1 MIVRSLDVYLHGQLA
16 GRLVL
21 RDSGLTSFQYIH
33 TWLAR
38 SDAVPLSLSLPLQE
52 ERFSHRDGMPFF
64 SGVLPEGRS
73 RELISR
79 NLGVSETND
88 FALLERIG
96 GECAGAVT
104 LLPAGTPLG
113 ADDERTRLLDDEEF
127 AKTLRELR
135 RRPLLAGSQG
145 LRLSLAGAQDKLPV
159 RIVDGRVALPLG
171 STASTHIIKPAV
183 RDFDGLVFNEAFC
196 LALAAAVG
204 LPTTAF
210 SVGRIDD
217 IDYLAVERFDR
228 SVDGE
233 RVLRIH
239 QEDFCQA
246 LGIPPER
253 KYQAEGGPSLG
264 RCFEL
269 LRTVSAAPVLDL
281 GALLDAVVFNLA
293 IGNNDA
299 HGKNF
304 ALLHRTDGTTRLA
317 PFYDLV
323 CTVAY
328 PQLAAEMAM
337 RVGGQRVA
345 DRVAPNDLR
354 RLSKEAGLGAPLVVR
369 RAVELLETTLAKN
382 DEIEKPHPVSEHVA
396 ALVRDRVETLLG
408 HFGSRFRG

>member
-1 MIVRSLDVYLHGQLA
+1 MIVRSLDVYLHGHVA

-21 RDSGLTSFQYIH
+21 RDSGLTSFLYVH

-38 SDAVPLSLSLPLQE
+38 PDAVPLSLSLPLRE
-52 ERFSHRDGMPFF
+52 ERFVHRDCMPFF

-73 RELISR
+73 RQLISR
-79 NLGVSETND
+79 ILGVSETND

-96 GECAGAVT
+96 GECAGAVR
-104 LLPAGTPLG
+104 LLPEGTPHG
-113 ADDERTRLLDDEEF
+113 ANDEQTRVLDDEEF
-127 AKTLRELR
+127 ARTLRELR
-135 RRPLLAGSQG
+135 RRPLLAGSRG

-159 RIVDGRVALPLG
+159 RIVDGRVALALG
-171 STASTHIIKPAV
+171 STASTHIVKPAV
-183 RDFDGLVFNEAFC
+183 PDFDGLVHNEAFC
-196 LALAAAVG
+196 LALSAAVG

-210 SVGRIDD
+210 SVGRVDD
-217 IDYLAVERFDR
+217 IDYLVVERFDR
-228 SVDGE
+228 RVDGE
-233 RVLRIH
+233 RVVRIH

-246 LGIPPER
+246 LGISPER
-253 KYQAEGGPSLG
+253 KYQAEGGPNLR

-323 CTVAY
+323 STVSY
-328 PQLAAEMAM
+328 PELAREMAM
-337 RVGGQRVA
+337 RLGGQRIA
-345 DRVAPNDLR
+345 DQVAPNDLR
-354 RLSKEAGLGAPLVVR
+354 RLSREAGLGAPLVVR
-369 RAVELLETTLAKN
+369 RAVELLETTLAKI
-382 DEIEKPHPVSEHVA
+382 DEIEKPYPVSERVA
-396 ALVRDRVETLLG
+396 AVVRDRVRTLLSR
-408 HFGSRFRG
+408 FGSRS

>member
-1 MIVRSLDVYLHGQLA
+1 
-16 GRLVL
+16 
-21 RDSGLTSFQYIH
+21 
-33 TWLAR
+33 
-38 SDAVPLSLSLPLQE
+38 
-52 ERFSHRDGMPFF
+52 MPFF

-79 NLGVSETND
+79 IFGVSETND
-88 FALLERIG
+88 FALLERIV
-96 GECAGAVT
+96 GECAGAVR
-104 LLPAGTPLG
+104 LLPEGTPHD
-113 ADDERTRLLDDEEF
+113 ANDEQMRVLDDEEF
-127 AKTLRELR
+127 ARTLRELR
-135 RRPLLAGSQG
+135 RRPLLAGSRG
-145 LRLSLAGAQDKLPV
+145 LRLSLAGAQDKLPI
-159 RIVDGRVALPLG
+159 RIVDGQVALPLG
-171 STASTHIIKPAV
+171 STASTHIVKPAV
-183 RDFDGLVFNEAFC
+183 PDFDGLVFNEAFC

-210 SVGRIDD
+210 IVGRADD

-233 RVLRIH
+233 RVVRIH

-253 KYQAEGGPSLG
+253 KYQAEGGPNLR

-299 HGKNF
+299 HGKNI

-323 CTVAY
+323 STVSY
-328 PQLAAEMAM
+328 PELAREMAM
-337 RVGGQRVA
+337 RLGGQRIA
-345 DRVAPNDLR
+345 DRVAPNDLH

-369 RAVELLETTLAKN
+369 RAAELLETTLAKI
-382 DEIEKPHPVSEHVA
+382 DEIEKPHPISERVA
-396 ALVRDRVETLLG
+396 ALVRDRVRMLLG
-408 HFGSRFRG
+408 RFGSSGP

>member
-1 MIVRSLDVYLHGQLA
+1 MRSLDVYLHGHLA
-16 GRLVL
+16 GRLDL
-21 RDSGLTSFQYIH
+21 RDSGLTSFQYLD

-38 SDAVPLSLSLPLQE
+38 PDAVPLSLSLPLRE
-52 ERFSHRDGMPFF
+52 ERFRHRDCMPFF

-73 RELISR
+73 REMIGR
-79 NLGVSETND
+79 ILGVSETND
-88 FALLERIG
+88 FVLLERIG

-104 LLPAGTPLG
+104 LLPEETPLD
-113 ADDERTRLLDDEEF
+113 ADDQRTRVLDDEEF
-127 AKTLRELR
+127 AGTLRELR
-135 RRPLLAGSQG
+135 RRPLLAGSRG

-159 RIVDGRVALPLG
+159 RIVEGKVALPLG
-171 STASTHIIKPAV
+171 STASTHIIKPAS

-204 LPTTAF
+204 LRTTAF
-210 SVGRIDD
+210 SVGRADD
-217 IDYLAVERFDR
+217 IDYLVVERFDR

-233 RVLRIH
+233 RVGRIH

-264 RCFEL
+264 RCFEF
-269 LRTVSAAPVLDL
+269 LRTMSVAPVLDL
-281 GALLDAVVFNLA
+281 GALFDAVVFNLA

-304 ALLHRTDGTTRLA
+304 ALLHRTDGTARLA

-323 CTVAY
+323 STVSY
-328 PQLAAEMAM
+328 PELAGEMAM
-337 RVGGQRVA
+337 RLGGQRIA

-354 RLSKEAGLGAPLVVR
+354 RLSKEAGLGTPLVVR
-369 RAVELLETTLAKN
+369 RAVELLETILARV
-382 DEIEKPHPVSEHVA
+382 DDIEKPHPVSERVA
-396 ALVRDRVETLLG
+396 ALVRDRVQTLL
-408 HFGSRFRG
+408 SRFGGRS